1 MTAQSPRDVSSSP
14 SPLSPCIQMLMVYED
29 LDTGNRA
36 MRVLASLQH
45 RCGKEMLFQTEM
57 WKSDILGCPS
67 MGRMAAEAA
76 VETDVIIV
84 SAHES
89 APLSDEVKAWFKTWI
104 EHRGRHPA
112 ALVALLNNS
121 CGTVPS
127 PGETRGLLQQ
137 IAGEG
142 RMDFFTIATEE
153 EMTDL
158 SGRREAHCDELPPPV
173 LEWLCRKNAHVNAHC
188 FAAMEADDHPVPLS
202 YSSSPA
208 ITFASADR

>member
-1 MTAQSPRDVSSSP
+1 M
-14 SPLSPCIQMLMVYED
+14 
-29 LDTGNRA
+29 
-36 MRVLASLQH
+36 
-45 RCGKEMLFQTEM
+45 
-57 WKSDILGCPS
+57 
-67 MGRMAAEAA
+67 
-76 VETDVIIV
+76 IIV

-127 PGETRGLLQQ
+127 LGETRGLLQQ

-158 SGRREAHCDELPPPV
+158 SGRREARCDELPPPV

-188 FAAMEADDHPVPLS
+188 FAALEEDDHLAADS
-202 YSSSPA
+202 QSSSLA
-208 ITFASADR
+208 TTFASADS